1 MSLRFVRDAHPTSEF
16 PANLELFSAAQLR
29 RERLTGLGLVLSSAL
44 LLAGCGNPVQRK
56 LEGRWLGE
64 SVENFDAKDV
74 AAATGW
80 ARGLSL
86 EFSGTRL
93 TVAVPAEEPRTGKY
107 KVASV
112 HENDVELAV
121 TRVDGVV
128 DTRQPQTRR
137 RTQPPLHD
145 RRHARGRAAP
155 RAVDSAATARVAG
168 LRAARPSTF

>member
-1 MSLRFVRDAHPTSEF
+1 MQTPPRNSLKIS
-16 PANLELFSAAQLR
+16 S
-29 RERLTGLGLVLSSAL
+29 LVLVLGGAL

-64 SVENFDAKDV
+64 SVENFDAKEV

-112 HENDVELAV
+112 RENDVELAV
-121 TRVDGVV
+121 TRLDGAV
-128 DTRQPQTRR
+128 DTANLKLDDERSLRFMIGDTRAIVLR
-137 RTQPPLHD
+137 REQ
-145 RRHARGRAAP
+145 
-155 RAVDSAATARVAG
+155 
-168 LRAARPSTF
+168 

>member
-1 MSLRFVRDAHPTSEF
+1 MYASVGECRYDSIVMPTPPCNS
-16 PANLELFSAAQLR
+16 AQLSIFSAVSMPR
-29 RERLTGLGLVLSSAL
+29 GPLTSLGWVLCGLL

-86 EFSGTRL
+86 EFSGSRL

-112 HENDVELAV
+112 RENDVELAV
-121 TRVDGVV
+121 TRLDGAV
-128 DTRQPQTRR
+128 DTASLKLDDERSIRFMIGDTRAIVLR
-137 RTQPPLHD
+137 RE
-145 RRHARGRAAP
+145 R
-155 RAVDSAATARVAG
+155 
-168 LRAARPSTF
+168 

>member
-1 MSLRFVRDAHPTSEF
+1 MSVGYHSIVMSTPTRTPRSVVS
-16 PANLELFSAAQLR
+16 LFALI
-29 RERLTGLGLVLSSAL
+29 LGSSV

-64 SVENFDAKDV
+64 SVENFDAKDM

-86 EFSGTRL
+86 EFAGTKL

-112 HENDVELAV
+112 HENDVQLAV
-121 TRVDGVV
+121 TRADGVV
-128 DTRQPQTRR
+128 DNASFKLDDERSLRFM
-137 RTQPPLHD
+137 LGD
-145 RRHARGRAAP
+145 N
-155 RAVDSAATARVAG
+155 RAVV
-168 LRAARPSTF
+168 LRREQ

>member
-1 MSLRFVRDAHPTSEF
+1 MSTPTRNVLQIAS
-16 PANLELFSAAQLR
+16 LFSLNRHR
-29 RERLTGLGLVLSSAL
+29 RGRLTSLGLLLAGAL
-44 LLAGCGNPVQRK
+44 VLAGCGNPVQRK

-64 SVENFDAKDV
+64 SVENFDAKEM

-86 EFSGTRL
+86 EFSGTHL

-121 TRVDGVV
+121 TRLDGAV
-128 DTRQPQTRR
+128 DTASFK
-137 RTQPPLHD
+137 LDDD
-145 RRHARGRAAP
+145 RSLRFMIGDN
-155 RAVDSAATARVAG
+155 RAVV
-168 LRAARPSTF
+168 LRREQ

>member
-1 MSLRFVRDAHPTSEF
+1 MPTPTRSLLKISRFR
-16 PANLELFSAAQLR
+16 LFR
-29 RERLTGLGLVLSSAL
+29 LGLALSAAL
-44 LLAGCGNPVQRK
+44 LLGGCGNPVQRK

-64 SVENFDAKDV
+64 SVENFDAKDM

-107 KVASV
+107 KVGRV

-121 TRVDGVV
+121 TRIDGAV
-128 DTRQPQTRR
+128 DTASFKLDDEHSLRFMIGDT
-137 RTQPPLHD
+137 
-145 RRHARGRAAP
+145 
-155 RAVDSAATARVAG
+155 RAVVMR
-168 LRAARPSTF
+168 REQ

>member
-1 MSLRFVRDAHPTSEF
+1 MLTPIW
-16 PANLELFSAAQLR
+16 NSAERSSFFGISAR
-29 RERLTGLGLVLSSAL
+29 RGRLTSLWLVVSGAL

-112 HENDVELAV
+112 HENDVQLAV
-121 TRVDGVV
+121 TRLDGAV
-128 DTRQPQTRR
+128 DTASLKLDDERSLRFMIGDTRAIVLR
-137 RTQPPLHD
+137 REQ
-145 RRHARGRAAP
+145 
-155 RAVDSAATARVAG
+155 
-168 LRAARPSTF
+168 

>member
-1 MSLRFVRDAHPTSEF
+1 MLTPSRHLLQISSLLSFD
-16 PANLELFSAAQLR
+16 R
-29 RERLTGLGLVLSSAL
+29 RRGRLTSLGL
-44 LLAGCGNPVQRK
+44 LLAGALVLGGCGNPVQRK

-86 EFSGTRL
+86 EFAGTRL

-112 HENDVELAV
+112 HENDVQLAV
-121 TRVDGVV
+121 TRLDGAV
-128 DTRQPQTRR
+128 DTASFKLDDERSLRFMIG
-137 RTQPPLHD
+137 D
-145 RRHARGRAAP
+145 N
-155 RAVDSAATARVAG
+155 RAVV
-168 LRAARPSTF
+168 LRREQ

>member
-1 MSLRFVRDAHPTSEF
+1 MPTPTRNLLRISLI
-16 PANLELFSAAQLR
+16 LSA
-29 RERLTGLGLVLSSAL
+29 AL

-86 EFSGTRL
+86 EFAGTRL

-121 TRVDGVV
+121 TRLDGAV
-128 DTRQPQTRR
+128 DTASLKLDDERSLRFMIGDTRAIVLR
-137 RTQPPLHD
+137 REQ
-145 RRHARGRAAP
+145 
-155 RAVDSAATARVAG
+155 
-168 LRAARPSTF
+168 

>member
-1 MSLRFVRDAHPTSEF
+1 MSTPTRTPLSI
-16 PANLELFSAAQLR
+16 ASLFS
-29 RERLTGLGLVLSSAL
+29 LVLGSSV

-64 SVENFDAKDV
+64 SVENFDAKDM

-86 EFSGTRL
+86 EFSGTKL

-112 HENDVELAV
+112 HENDVQLAV
-121 TRVDGVV
+121 TRADGVV
-128 DTRQPQTRR
+128 DNASFKLDDERSLRFM
-137 RTQPPLHD
+137 LGD
-145 RRHARGRAAP
+145 N
-155 RAVDSAATARVAG
+155 RAVV
-168 LRAARPSTF
+168 LRREQ

>member
-1 MSLRFVRDAHPTSEF
+1 MSTPTRNALQISSF
-16 PANLELFSAAQLR
+16 FSLTSR
-29 RERLTGLGLVLSSAL
+29 RGRLTSLGLLVAGAL
-44 LLAGCGNPVQRK
+44 VMAGCGNPVQRK

-64 SVENFDAKDV
+64 SVENFDAKEM

-86 EFSGTRL
+86 EFSGTHL

-121 TRVDGVV
+121 TRLDGAV
-128 DTRQPQTRR
+128 DTASFK
-137 RTQPPLHD
+137 LDDD
-145 RRHARGRAAP
+145 RSLRFMIGDN
-155 RAVDSAATARVAG
+155 RAVV
-168 LRAARPSTF
+168 LRREQ

>member
-1 MSLRFVRDAHPTSEF
+1 MLTPTRNSLQISSFFRRSLRR
-16 PANLELFSAAQLR
+16 Q
-29 RERLTGLGLVLSSAL
+29 RLTSLGLVLSGAL

-86 EFSGTRL
+86 EFAGARL

-121 TRVDGVV
+121 TRPDGAV
-128 DTRQPQTRR
+128 DTASLKLDDERSLRFMIGDTRAIVLR
-137 RTQPPLHD
+137 REQ
-145 RRHARGRAAP
+145 
-155 RAVDSAATARVAG
+155 
-168 LRAARPSTF
+168 